1 MPFAKDSYTGNGST
15 KEFNISFAYILESHI
30 EVALNEVATTA
41 FTVDTS
47 TNPKKVVMD
56 TLASA
61 TATQEA
67 TGAPKTGVNVVV
79 QRRSSLNAA
88 LVDYTDGSTL
98 IADDLDTSNK
108 QFLFLLQER
117 DDEAQDNMQSTLT
130 GQDAQNKKIINV
142 NDPVNAQDAATKNYV
157 DTTRQ
162 PVDAELTEL
171 ATMSSGTA
179 SALADLTGTEVQ
191 ILDGATVSTNELNKL
206 DGATLSTTELNKLDG
221 VTASTAEINKLA
233 GLTATT
239 TELNFVDGVT
249 SSIQSQI
256 DGKQPLDTELTELAT
271 MSLATAS
278 ALADLIQSE
287 VQVLDGATLS
297 TVELNKLDGAT
308 CSTAELNKLTGLA
321 ATTADLNQLT
331 SKTVSS
337 TLTPT
342 GTNDIPT
349 SSAVNTFVAGLL
361 NALGGFV
368 AIPNETS
375 FPTTNPDPSDNAG
388 TVVSIADAGGVVVNS
403 SGVSVTGRTTGGA
416 VVTINGF
423 PSSLQSTT
431 LGAGLGLQVQTTT
444 TSNTYT
450 YHKLIAK
457 EADVKQLSDDINDF
471 LARYRVA
478 PSDPSIDL
486 DEGDLV
492 FNQTS
497 NRLKVYDGSAWQLA
511 AAANASEVTSS
522 AVGNIAATNVQAA
535 LQELDSEKVQITG
548 ASQSAVLPV
557 GTTAQRDASPSSG
570 RIRYNSTLNQ
580 FEGYGT
586 AWGSIGGGATG
597 GGSDTWALEHDNTIT
612 TTYAIGSGKNVI
624 SAGPLTVNTGA
635 TITVPSGSTWTIV

>member
-117 DDEAQDNMQSTLT
+117 DDEAQDNMQATLT

-142 NDPVNAQDAATKNYV
+142 NDPTNAQDAATKNYV

-206 DGATLSTTELNKLDG
+206 DGLTATTSELNLLDG
-221 VTASTAEINKLA
+221 VTATTA
-233 GLTATT
+233 
-239 TELNFVDGVT
+239 ELNFVDGVT
-249 SSIQSQI
+249 SAVQTQL
-256 DGKQPLDTELTELAT
+256 DGKQPLDSELTELAT
-271 MSLATAS
+271 MPATTAS
-278 ALADLIQSE
+278 ALADLTQAE

-297 TVELNKLDGAT
+297 TAELNTLDGISASTAELNKLDGAT
-308 CSTAELNKLTGLA
+308 LSTAELNTLDGIT
-321 ATTADLNQLT
+321 ATTAELNQLDGNSLT
-331 SKTVSS
+331 GIFNPTATNQFPSAAATNGYIL
-337 TLTPT
+337 TL
-342 GTNDIPT
+342 
-349 SSAVNTFVAGLL
+349 V

-368 AIPNETS
+368 AIANENS
-375 FPTTNPDPSDNAG
+375 FPNANPDPSDGAG
-388 TVVSIADAGGVVVNS
+388 TVVSIADAGGLVVNS
-403 SGVSVTGRTTGGA
+403 SGVGTGQTLGLST
-416 VVTINGF
+416 VTINGF
-423 PSSLQSTT
+423 PSSLHSTT

-444 TSNTYT
+444 TPNTYT

-478 PSDPSIDL
+478 TSDPSIDL

-492 FNQTS
+492 FNKTS

-522 AVGNIAATNVQAA
+522 AAGNIAATNVQAA
-535 LQELDSEKVQITG
+535 LQELDTEKLQITG
-548 ASQSAVLPV
+548 STGSATLPV
-557 GTTAQRDASPSSG
+557 GTTAQRDGSPSAG
-570 RIRYNSTLNQ
+570 LIRYNSTLNQ

-597 GGSDTWALEHDNTIT
+597 GGADTWALEHDNTIT
-612 TTYAIGSGKNVI
+612 TSYAIGNGKNVVT
-624 SAGPLTVNTGA
+624 AGPITVNTGA

>member
-117 DDEAQDNMQSTLT
+117 DDEAQDNMQATLT

-142 NDPVNAQDAATKNYV
+142 NDPTNAQDAATKNYV
-157 DTTRQ
+157 DTTTQ

-191 ILDGATVSTNELNKL
+191 ILDGATVSTNELNTL
-206 DGATLSTTELNKLDG
+206 DGITATTSELNTLDGITASTAELNTLDG
-221 VTASTAEINKLA
+221 VTASTAELNK
-233 GLTATT
+233 
-239 TELNFVDGVT
+239 
-249 SSIQSQI
+249 
-256 DGKQPLDTELTELAT
+256 
-271 MSLATAS
+271 
-278 ALADLIQSE
+278 
-287 VQVLDGATLS
+287 LDGATLS
-297 TVELNKLDGAT
+297 TAELNTLDGITASTAELNKLDGAT
-308 CSTAELNKLTGLA
+308 LNTAELNTLDGIT
-321 ATTADLNQLT
+321 ATTAELNQLDGNSLTGIFNPTATNQFPSAAAT
-331 SKTVSS
+331 SNYVL
-337 TLTPT
+337 TL
-342 GTNDIPT
+342 
-349 SSAVNTFVAGLL
+349 V

-368 AIPNETS
+368 AIANENS
-375 FPTTNPDPSDNAG
+375 FPNANPDPSDGAG
-388 TVVSIADAGGVVVNS
+388 TVVSIADAGGLVVNG
-403 SGVSVTGRTTGGA
+403 SGVATGQTLGLST
-416 VVTINGF
+416 VTINGF
-423 PSSLQSTT
+423 PSSLHSTT

-444 TSNTYT
+444 TQNTYT

-457 EADVKQLSDDINDF
+457 ETDVKQLSDDINDF

-478 PSDPSIDL
+478 TSDPTIDL

-492 FNQTS
+492 FNKTS

-522 AVGNIAATNVQAA
+522 TVGNITTTNVQAA
-535 LQELDSEKVQITG
+535 LQELDAKKVHITLTNG
-548 ASQSAVLPV
+548 SAELPV
-557 GTTAQRDASPSSG
+557 GTTAQRDASPSAG
-570 RIRYNSTLNQ
+570 LIRYNSTINQ

-586 AWGSIGGGATG
+586 AWGSIGAGATG

-612 TTYAIGSGKNVI
+612 TSYAIGSGKNVI
-624 SAGPLTVNTGA
+624 SAGPITVNTNA

>member
-79 QRRSSLNAA
+79 QRRSSLHAA

-117 DDEAQDNMQSTLT
+117 DDEAQDNMQATLT

-142 NDPVNAQDAATKNYV
+142 NDPTNAQDAATKNYV
-157 DTTRQ
+157 DTTTQ

-191 ILDGATVSTNELNKL
+191 ILDGATVSTNELNTL
-206 DGATLSTTELNKLDG
+206 DGITATTSELNTLDGITASTAELNTLDG
-221 VTASTAEINKLA
+221 VTASTAELNK
-233 GLTATT
+233 
-239 TELNFVDGVT
+239 
-249 SSIQSQI
+249 
-256 DGKQPLDTELTELAT
+256 
-271 MSLATAS
+271 
-278 ALADLIQSE
+278 
-287 VQVLDGATLS
+287 LDGATLS
-297 TVELNKLDGAT
+297 TAELNTLDGITASTAELNKLDGAT
-308 CSTAELNKLTGLA
+308 LNTAELNTLDGIT
-321 ATTADLNQLT
+321 ATTAELNQLDGNSLTGIFNPTATNQFPSAAAT
-331 SKTVSS
+331 SNYVL
-337 TLTPT
+337 TL
-342 GTNDIPT
+342 
-349 SSAVNTFVAGLL
+349 V

-368 AIPNETS
+368 AIANENS
-375 FPTTNPDPSDNAG
+375 FPNANPDPSDGAG
-388 TVVSIADAGGVVVNS
+388 TVVSIADAGGLVVNG
-403 SGVSVTGRTTGGA
+403 SGVATGQTLGLST
-416 VVTINGF
+416 VTINGF
-423 PSSLQSTT
+423 PSSLHSTT

-444 TSNTYT
+444 TQNTYT

-457 EADVKQLSDDINDF
+457 ETDVKQLSDDINDF

-478 PSDPSIDL
+478 TSDPTIDL

-492 FNQTS
+492 FNKTS

-522 AVGNIAATNVQAA
+522 TVGNITTTNVQAA
-535 LQELDSEKVQITG
+535 LQELDAKKVHITLTNG
-548 ASQSAVLPV
+548 SAELPV
-557 GTTAQRDASPSSG
+557 GTTAQRDASPSAG
-570 RIRYNSTLNQ
+570 LIRYNSTINQ

-586 AWGSIGGGATG
+586 AWGSIGAGATG

-612 TTYAIGSGKNVI
+612 TSYAIGSGKNVI
-624 SAGPLTVNTGA
+624 SAGPITVNTNA